1 MKMRSEA
8 DVDEQIQEL
17 KTITRLQEQC
27 RALQI
32 QAVKE
37 KSAKN
42 KTMLALLSSNIRR
55 GAQDWVLANKDDQR
69 TISKACGK
77 DASMRL
83 AHCRSSM
90 EVAREKLRKYVFDR
104 VNVHNVLIHL
114 VRRRGQKLESMQLE
128 LASLRSQ
135 PDATKEELRM
145 LQVIRQLE
153 NNIEKTMIKITTS
166 QNIHLLYVDLLDYL
180 KKVSPLT
187 PHPSPG
193 KPSGREHRSLRPQPR
208 CSASQWGQEPL
219 GQGHAP
225 RPPAGEGLQL
235 SFRPVCP
242 KDRPLLWAPAEQGH
256 HVSVCGNLL
265 VASSKRHIM
274 GYIRIAWVFACI

>member
-1 MKMRSEA
+1 
-8 DVDEQIQEL
+8 
-17 KTITRLQEQC
+17 
-27 RALQI
+27 
-32 QAVKE
+32 
-37 KSAKN
+37 
-42 KTMLALLSSNIRR
+42 MLALLSSNIRR

-145 LQVIRQLE
+145 LQKAHPPGSDSRWAFRWAVPKHCVPSGHPQVIRQLE